1 MCIISIGMRF
11 AYTPSRN
18 KIFSLILW
26 KYLNFTTFE
35 TVTNKVKFRWPLTSG
50 QTKVTGNS
58 FLNRTNDFWLKQNTQ
73 IGQDGQIM
81 FTIFTIEGKLKLH
94 CNKLLSQA
102 LEWMILLLIAAIEYG
117 FYAFCFSCFDA
128 NIAWHNFIEIIR
140 LPDDELKSNILKM
153 MKKNAHKKTTNPIRY
168 GSFGHNVWRL
178 EQCKTEWMK
187 EPKQLHIRTDRCCYC
202 IDAPNWVT
210 HTLTQSRFH
219 LISYNQID
227 YLFYSVEHILQFFA
241 ASIWKERRSPK
252 KVNAHGKNYKWSIN
266 KVDAHFDSSIVL
278 QTIEFFSLK

>member
-1 MCIISIGMRF
+1 MRISIEMRF

-26 KYLNFTTFE
+26 KYLNFITTFE

-58 FLNRTNDFWLKQNTQ
+58 FLKRTNDFWLKQNTQ

-117 FYAFCFSCFDA
+117 FYTFFSSCFDA

-153 MKKNAHKKTTNPIRY
+153 MKKKAHKKKQRIQFDMVHLVITFDDLNNAKQNEWRSRNNCTFEPIDVATASMRP
-168 GSFGHNVWRL
+168 
-178 EQCKTEWMK
+178 TEW
-187 EPKQLHIRTDRCCYC
+187 RTHSLNHD
-202 IDAPNWVT
+202 
-210 HTLTQSRFH
+210 
-219 LISYNQID
+219 
-227 YLFYSVEHILQFFA
+227 
-241 ASIWKERRSPK
+241 SI
-252 KVNAHGKNYKWSIN
+252 
-266 KVDAHFDSSIVL
+266 
-278 QTIEFFSLK
+278 